1 MINQEEITMEVAQKI
16 WNIAK
21 ISPDHGNALM
31 DLIGEEAYKKVMR
44 LISKNE
50 K

>member
-1 MINQEEITMEVAQKI
+1 MKKDESTLEVAHKI

-21 ISPDHGNALM
+21 ISSDHGNALM
-31 DLIGEEAYKKVMR
+31 DLIGEEAYCKVME
-44 LISKNE
+44 LIKNE